1 MNIKDL
7 KSLWLS
13 DLYRY
18 SDNTG
23 MNSFFK
29 SFILIPG
36 YKYSFYMRLC
46 NYLYSKNSHFFSLLF
61 RIVLLHYEYKFGISI
76 PFSTKIGK
84 GFYIGHFGGIVVSSK
99 AVIGDN
105 CNISQNVTIG
115 VSNRGKNKGY
125 PTIGNEVYI
134 GSGAKIFGSI
144 TIGNNVAIGANCVV
158 TKDVP
163 DNAVI
168 VGVPGKVISYQGA
181 KHYVNRVYHAVDE
194 S

>member
-23 MNSFFK
+23 MASFFR

-46 NYLYSKNSHFFSLLF
+46 NYLYHKNSHLFSLIF

-76 PFSTKIGK
+76 PFNAKIGN
-84 GFYIGHFGGIVVSSK
+84 GFYIGHFGGIVVSSN
-99 AVIGDN
+99 AIIGNN

-115 VSNRGKNKGY
+115 VSNRGKYKRY

-134 GSGAKIFGSI
+134 GPGAKIFGSI

-163 DNAVI
+163 DDAVI